1 MIENT
6 NEEISF
12 FLESKTLDNE
22 WKCIHS
28 FSYPVG
34 KFGSAYGISFT
45 PNGQFLAGA
54 CANDIAIWDLNCG
67 KLKNVLS
74 GHSRTI
80 YSLDTSSNG
89 QIIASASLDNTVK
102 LWNLQ
107 TGNLVQTQTF
117 FRKDPIHCVKFSP
130 DGKFIAS
137 GGENKYKNLN
147 TKNTSIYLWGQET
160 IKSIDTLS
168 AHSLRINCL
177 IFSPDCRF
185 LVSGSNDKTIKI
197 WDVETKQLIHNL
209 IGHSYNVRCV
219 AITPDGK
226 TVISSGGGGIK
237 FWCITTGKLLFTLS
251 KDLEY
256 VDYFAI
262 SPDGKL
268 LASNA
273 GNRKV
278 RVYNLETNQI
288 IHYLEFSNLA
298 AISFSADG
306 KMLAAGCTAPQDD
319 KYSFKVWQVPSDLN
333 ENRFWKQDESILDST
348 IKDVDNSGFF
358 QPENIQ
364 DARNYILS
372 SIVRRRGQQAFR
384 KKILAVYNKECT
396 VTGCNAE
403 QALEAAH
410 IYPYK
415 GDDTNEI
422 WNGLILRSDIHTLFD
437 LYLLTI
443 HPETNKV
450 CIAPELQNTSYGEL
464 NGKTIR
470 LPKDTTLYPNKEALK
485 WHYKQCKW
493 INDNA

>member
-6 NEEISF
+6 NKEISIS
-12 FLESKTLDNE
+12 LEDKTLGSE
-22 WKCIHS
+22 WKCTHS
-28 FSYPVG
+28 FPYPE
-34 KFGSAYGISFT
+34 GSAATAYGISFT
-45 PNGQFLAGA
+45 PNGQFLTGA
-54 CANDIAIWDLNCG
+54 CDHDIAIWDLNTA

-74 GHSRTI
+74 GHSRKI
-80 YSLDTSSNG
+80 YSLDINSDG
-89 QIIASASLDNTVK
+89 LIIASASLDKTVK
-102 LWNLQ
+102 FWNLQ
-107 TGNLVQTQTF
+107 TGNLIHTQTF

-130 DGKFIAS
+130 DGKFLAS

-147 TKNTSIYLWGQET
+147 AKNTSIYLWDQKN
-160 IKSIDTLS
+160 KSIDLLS

-177 IFSPDCRF
+177 IFSPDCRV
-185 LVSGSNDKTIKI
+185 LVSGSNDKTIKV
-197 WDVETKQLIHNL
+197 WNVETKQLIHNL
-209 IGHSYNVRCV
+209 IGHSYNVRCL

-226 TVISSGGGGIK
+226 ILISSGGGGIK
-237 FWCITTGKLLFTLS
+237 FWCMTSGNLLFTLCE
-251 KDLEY
+251 DLDY

-262 SPDGKL
+262 SPDGRL
-268 LASNA
+268 LASND
-273 GNRKV
+273 GNRKI
-278 RVYNLETNQI
+278 RIYSLENNEI

-319 KYSFKVWQVPSDLN
+319 NHSFKVWQVPFDLN
-333 ENRFWKQDESILDST
+333 ENSFQKQDESILAST
-348 IKDVDNSGFF
+348 IEDVENSGFF
-358 QPENIQ
+358 QHKNLQ
-364 DARNYILS
+364 DARKRIYS

-384 KKILAVYNKECT
+384 KKILAAYNKQCT
-396 VTGCNAE
+396 VTGCDAE

-410 IYPYK
+410 IYPYR

-443 HPETNKV
+443 HPETKKI
-450 CIAPELQNTSYGEL
+450 CLAPELQNTSYGEL
-464 NGKTIR
+464 NGKTIN
-470 LPKDTTLYPNKEALK
+470 LPKEITLYPNKEALE